1 MFQELSYIP
10 LLIGNTQEGSSQDRL
25 GSLDQGRSRLTGSRS
40 GIAGLDKKGFASSL
54 ILGIE
59 GPDPLPIDLFLA
71 KIRDL
76 HLLSGK
82 EGNGVG
88 VHIDNFARD
97 LAQFQEGSAQREL
110 KLLGVLH
117 GDTGKKAIFGRGG
130 AEEREAREGSKIG
143 LADRIQGT
151 NASGCSKA
159 SVKDQLEC
167 DPLRGNPFFLG
178 QAEFFQQRV
187 DL

>member
-1 MFQELSYIP
+1 MFQELTYIP
-10 LLIGNTQEGSSQDRL
+10 LFIGNTQEGSSPDRL

-40 GIAGLDKKGFASSL
+40 GIAGLDKKGFTSPL

-59 GPDPLPIDLFLA
+59 GPDRLPLDLFLG

-82 EGNGVG
+82 EGDGVG

-97 LAQFQEGSAQREL
+97 LAQGQEVSAQRDL

-130 AEEREAREGSKIG
+130 TEKREAREGSEID
-143 LADRIQGT
+143 LTDRIQGT
-151 NASGCSKA
+151 NASGVSKE
-159 SVKDQLEC
+159 SLKDQLEC
-167 DPLRGNPFFLG
+167 GPFGGNPFFLG
-178 QAEFFQQRV
+178 KAEFFQQRV

>member
-10 LLIGNTQEGSSQDRL
+10 LLIGNTKEGSSQDRL
-25 GSLDQGRSRLTGSRS
+25 GRFDQGRSRLTGSRS

-59 GPDPLPIDLFLA
+59 GPDRLPIDRVLG
-71 KIRDL
+71 KVRDF

-82 EGNGVG
+82 EGDGVG

-97 LAQFQEGSAQREL
+97 LAQLQEVSAQREL

-117 GDTGKKAIFGRGG
+117 GDAGKKAIFGRGG
-130 AEEREAREGSKIG
+130 AEKREAREPSRTTGGKS
-143 LADRIQGT
+143 LAEQLLEIRLDRVAT
-151 NASGCSKA
+151 
-159 SVKDQLEC
+159 DLH
-167 DPLRGNPFFLG
+167 LLG
-178 QAEFFQQRV
+178 FEGAV
-187 DL
+187 

>member
-25 GSLDQGRSRLTGSRS
+25 GSLGQGRSRLTCHRS
-40 GIAGLDKKGFASSL
+40 GIAGLDKKRFASSL

-59 GPDPLPIDLFLA
+59 GPDRLPIDLFLG

-82 EGNGVG
+82 EGDGMG
-88 VHIDNFARD
+88 VHIDNVARD
-97 LAQFQEGSAQREL
+97 LAQFQEVSAQRDL

-117 GDTGKKAIFGRGG
+117 GDAGKKAIFSRGG
-130 AEEREAREGSKIG
+130 AEKREAREGSKIG

-151 NASGCSKA
+151 NASGVSKE
-159 SVKDQLEC
+159 SLKDQLEC

>member
-25 GSLDQGRSRLTGSRS
+25 GSLDQGRSHLTGSRS

-59 GPDPLPIDLFLA
+59 GPDRLPIDLFLG
-71 KIRDL
+71 KVRDL

-82 EGNGVG
+82 EGNGMG

-97 LAQFQEGSAQREL
+97 LAQGKEVSAQRDL
-110 KLLGVLH
+110 KLPGVLH
-117 GDTGKKAIFGRGG
+117 GDTGKKTIFGRGG
-130 AEEREAREGSKIG
+130 AEKREAGEGAKIG
-143 LADRIQGT
+143 LADRIPGT
-151 NASGCSKA
+151 NASGVSKERL
-159 SVKDQLEC
+159 KEQLEC
-167 DPLRGNPFFLG
+167 DPLGGHPL
-178 QAEFFQQRV
+178 
-187 DL
+187 